1 MRISDWSSDVCSS
14 DLIASDHDLALAE
27 LLHIDD
33 GAQTTPDKPLD
44 FLRPTRLLAL
54 RRLARAARMRRA
66 GQHAIF
72 GGHPARALAAHPRR
86 HLLVDAGGHQNLG
99 VAKADEDA
107 ALGVNGELGFE
118 SDGTHLI
125 GRAAGR
131 AHKLSFRLRSEEHTS
146 ELQSLMRNS

>member
-1 MRISDWSSDVCSS
+1 MRSGDGSSDVGSS
-14 DLIASDHDLALAE
+14 DLAAVGLNHSAIDHDLALAE

-86 HLLVDAGGHQNLG
+86 QL
-99 VAKADEDA
+99 
-107 ALGVNGELGFE
+107 
-118 SDGTHLI
+118 
-125 GRAAGR
+125 GR
-131 AHKLSFRLRSEEHTS
+131 AHVCTPVTNAHLVCRLLLETKKTSTDDKFLQITPTLIRSQT
-146 ELQSLMRNS
+146 